1 MEFNDNYP
9 AYEMMAHHSE
19 EEGKKMRRSLW
30 NVFWIMLI
38 VTIVELVIGFMAP
51 SMAWTGT
58 FGLKFVFIGLTLLKA
73 GFIVMSFMHL
83 GHETKFMKYT
93 VLLPY
98 SVFILYA
105 IFIVL
110 TEGTYTGK
118 PLNRTYI
125 DNTFEKQ
132 QVQIE
137 ADKKSGANHSKGD
150 DHKDHTSDE
159 PAH

>member
-9 AYEMMAHHSE
+9 PYETMAHHSE
-19 EEGKKMRRSLW
+19 SEGKVMRKSLW
-30 NVFWIMLI
+30 RVFWIMLFI
-38 VTIVELVIGFMAP
+38 TVLELVIGSYAP
-51 SMAWTGT
+51 SMAWSGT

-73 GFIVMSFMHL
+73 GFIVWSFMHL

-98 SVFILYA
+98 SIFILYA
-105 IFIVL
+105 VFVVL

-118 PLNRTYI
+118 PKNRTYI

-132 QVQIE
+132 QVE
-137 ADKKSGANHSKGD
+137 AKAHQGEKHESAGHENHTKE
-150 DHKDHTSDE
+150 E

>member
-9 AYEMMAHHSE
+9 PYETMAHHSE
-19 EEGKKMRRSLW
+19 AEGKTIRKSLW
-30 NVFWIMLI
+30 RVFWIMLFI
-38 VTIVELVIGFMAP
+38 TILELIIGSYAP
-51 SMAWTGT
+51 SMAWSGT

-73 GFIVMSFMHL
+73 GFIVWSFMHL

-98 SVFILYA
+98 SIFILYA
-105 IFIVL
+105 VFVVL

-118 PLNRTYI
+118 PVNRTYI

-132 QVQIE
+132 QVE
-137 ADKKSGANHSKGD
+137 AKTHHGETHESAGHENHTKE
-150 DHKDHTSDE
+150 E

>member
-9 AYEMMAHHSE
+9 SYETMAHHSE
-19 EEGKKMRRSLW
+19 AEGKVKRKALW
-30 NVFWIMLI
+30 RVFWIMLGITILELI
-38 VTIVELVIGFMAP
+38 VGFKA
-51 SMAWTGT
+51 SEW
-58 FGLKFVFIGLTLLKA
+58 GLAGGNILKVGFIGLTLAKA
-73 GFIVMSFMHL
+73 GFIVWSFMHL

-98 SVFILYA
+98 SIFILYA
-105 IFIVL
+105 VFVVL

-118 PLNRTYI
+118 PVNRTYI

-132 QVQIE
+132 QVE
-137 ADKKSGANHSKGD
+137 AKAHHGETHESAGHENHTKE
-150 DHKDHTSDE
+150 E

>member
-9 AYEMMAHHSE
+9 PYEMLAHHSE
-19 EEGKKMRRSLW
+19 AEGKKKRRSLW
-30 NVFWIMLI
+30 NVFWVMLLI
-38 VTIVELVIGFMAP
+38 TIVELIVGFYA
-51 SMAWTGT
+51 SKWGLAGTGT
-58 FGLKFVFIGLTLLKA
+58 LKVGFIGLTLVKA
-73 GFIVMSFMHL
+73 GFIVWSFMHL

-98 SVFILYA
+98 SIFILYA
-105 IFIVL
+105 IFVVL

-118 PLNRTYI
+118 PNNRTYI

-132 QVQIE
+132 QVE
-137 ADKKSGANHSKGD
+137 VNKHLGGNTHDDASKSK
-150 DHKDHTSDE
+150 HTKEE

>member
-9 AYEMMAHHSE
+9 PYETMAHHSE
-19 EEGKKMRRSLW
+19 SEGKVMRKSLW
-30 NVFWIMLI
+30 RVFWIMLFI
-38 VTIVELVIGFMAP
+38 TVLELVVGSYAP
-51 SMAWTGT
+51 SMAWSGT

-73 GFIVMSFMHL
+73 GFIVWSFMHL

-98 SVFILYA
+98 SIFILYA
-105 IFIVL
+105 VFVVL

-118 PLNRTYI
+118 PKNRTYI

-132 QVQIE
+132 QVE
-137 ADKKSGANHSKGD
+137 AKAHQGETHESAGHENHTKE
-150 DHKDHTSDE
+150 E

>member
-9 AYEMMAHHSE
+9 PYETMAHHSE
-19 EEGKKMRRSLW
+19 SEGKVMRKSLW
-30 NVFWIMLI
+30 RVFWIMLFI
-38 VTIVELVIGFMAP
+38 TILELVIGSYAP
-51 SMAWTGT
+51 SMAWSGT

-73 GFIVMSFMHL
+73 GFIVWSFMHL

-98 SVFILYA
+98 SIFILYA
-105 IFIVL
+105 VFVVL

-132 QVQIE
+132 QVDAKLHHGDSHSDAKHE
-137 ADKKSGANHSKGD
+137 ENHTKE
-150 DHKDHTSDE
+150 E

>member
-9 AYEMMAHHSE
+9 SYETMAHHSE
-19 EEGKKMRRSLW
+19 AEGKKKRRSLW

-38 VTIVELVIGFMAP
+38 VTIVELVIGFYAP
-51 SMAWTGT
+51 SMAWSGT
-58 FGLKFVFIGLTLLKA
+58 FGLKFVFITLTLLKA
-73 GFIVMSFMHL
+73 GFIVWSFMHL

-98 SVFILYA
+98 SIFILYA
-105 IFIVL
+105 VFIVL

-118 PLNRTYI
+118 ADNRTYI

-132 QVQIE
+132 QVE
-137 ADKKSGANHSKGD
+137 MKTAHGSDHNAASHETDKKE
-150 DHKDHTSDE
+150 E